1 MKTVRE
7 AVGNYLALRRS
18 LGFKLK
24 KHQRLL
30 EEFASFLEQESTSQI
45 TSRLALLWATQ
56 PQHIQPAEWAAR
68 LSVVRGFAR
77 YWSATDATTDV
88 PPDGLLPYRPRR
100 AKPYLYSDEQIDQL
114 LETAKNMPATHT
126 LQPWT
131 YHCLLGLLAVAG
143 LRISEAL
150 NLQCG
155 DIDWSEGV
163 LTIRCL
169 RQPRASLA
177 RFSPS
182 LCRPNV
188 TALAS
193 QWRRYPTPLTCP
205 IHLSRSRPC

>member
-68 LSVVRGFAR
+68 LSVVRGFAP
-77 YWSATDATTDV
+77 YWSATDATTEV

-114 LETAKNMPATHT
+114 LETAKNMPAAHPCSLGRTT
-126 LQPWT
+126 A
-131 YHCLLGLLAVAG
+131 CLVFWLSPAYASARHSIYGTETSTGRKAFSRSAMPS
-143 LRISEAL
+143 SESL
-150 NLQCG
+150 
-155 DIDWSEGV
+155 DWS
-163 LTIRCL
+163 LSTL
-169 RQPRASLA
+169 RA
-177 RFSPS
+177 
-182 LCRPNV
+182 
-188 TALAS
+188 
-193 QWRRYPTPLTCP
+193 
-205 IHLSRSRPC
+205 